1 MSSEQIITIK
11 ESSFSTL
18 QLSPIQASEL
28 RRIGRDFANQTNEFE
43 DADES
48 SLEDEVVGEKTV
60 IDCIRVDSSAT
71 SDGLQEYR
79 IKVRNRIGSIR
90 IDGLTLLIQPK
101 IPFDHFA
108 YITKNAV
115 GNPACLNHSVDL
127 STHQTF
133 QELIARWFL
142 NSVEELV
149 PDRLLRDY
157 YQHQGYLSSVRGAID
172 PLLTSQKFITGQLE
186 VFCRFEEFEID
197 IPANRIIREALRR
210 ISQLSYL
217 PKEIRSSARAKFLSI
232 DPISEYSTSDLKVV
246 ADRRMLMEGYEPALT
261 LAKDLLSNQGRSIED
276 GKKHSNIFLQ
286 YTPLIVEEGLR
297 SILKYDLRGRVNI
310 KKEGINVD
318 PLKPAQP
325 DLIFELDGCRDVGD
339 IKYKNVSGWEE
350 IRGDLYQSVFFAA
363 AAKTFRSVVTAFDN
377 TGEGSLPD
385 VSVGN
390 HTVSGVLWNSQVGS
404 DPDQSR
410 KEFVNQIADW
420 VSTHNLSLQTA

>member
-1 MSSEQIITIK
+1 MSSERTTTIT
-11 ESSFSTL
+11 ESIFSTL
-18 QLSPIQASEL
+18 QLSPVQASEL

-48 SLEDEVVGEKTV
+48 SLEDEIVGEKTV
-60 IDCIRVDSSAT
+60 IDCIRIDSSAT

-79 IKVRNRIGSIR
+79 IRVRNRVGSIR

-108 YITKNAV
+108 YITKNAI
-115 GNPACLNHSVDL
+115 GNPACLNRSVDL

-172 PLLTSQKFITGQLE
+172 PLLTSQKFMTGQLQ

-217 PKEIRSSARAKFLSI
+217 PKEIRSNARAKFHSI
-232 DPISEYSTSDLKVV
+232 DPISEYSTSDLKVI

-286 YTPLIVEEGLR
+286 YTPIIIENGLR
-297 SILKYDLRGRVNI
+297 SILQYDLRGKVNVG
-310 KKEGINVD
+310 KHGINVE

-325 DLIFELDGCRDVGD
+325 DLVFEFDGCRNVGD

-363 AAKTFRSVVTAFDN
+363 AAKSFRSVVAAFDN
-377 TGEGSLPD
+377 TGECNLPN

-390 HTVSGVLWNSQVGS
+390 HSVSGVLWNSQPGS

-410 KEFVNQIADW
+410 KEFVKQMNSWLNIR
-420 VSTHNLSLQTA
+420 NEFKQTA